1 MRYVLLV
8 AFALLAPLVFC
19 QGDGMAEREA
29 KVRKQLAK
37 DRPYKAISLCT
48 GALGIEE
55 RAVFHVLRADAH
67 NRIGQFA
74 EAGRDARQGL
84 NATSGDR
91 EALLQLAIAEQ
102 GLGDLDSAVIHY
114 RTLLSTEDNAGVRY
128 RLATALQD
136 HKDYPGALLELNGAL
151 SSIPAGDVA
160 RTKVLRSK
168 GECLALAGDT
178 AGASATFAEALATTP
193 DDPIVLN
200 SRAWFLYA
208 AHGQHDRA
216 IADYDHAIKHNPN
229 YSYAFNNRGWSR
241 FKNGDTKGALKDIGL
256 AKKKKPL
263 NPFIYRNLGIIA
275 LASGDREEAC
285 SRFHRALELNFTA
298 VHGDEVERLSRENCG
313 GSRPVQPPPA
323 PTNAPDKPKPANPP
337 NRTNAPE

>member
-1 MRYVLLV
+1 MRYALLV
-8 AFALLAPLVFC
+8 ALVLLAPAAFC
-19 QGDGMAEREA
+19 QGDGMAKREA

-37 DRPYKAISLCT
+37 NRPYKAISLCT

-55 RAVFHVLRADAH
+55 RPVFHVLRADAH

-84 NATSGDR
+84 NAVPGDR

-102 GLGDLDSAVIHY
+102 GMGRSDSAILHY
-114 RTLLSTEDNAGVRY
+114 RELLSADDNAGVRY
-128 RLATALQD
+128 RLATALKDQ
-136 HKDYPGALLELNGAL
+136 KDYAGALSELNGAL

-160 RTKVLRSK
+160 RMKALRSK
-168 GECLALAGDT
+168 GECLALSGDT
-178 AGASATFAEALATTP
+178 AAAGVTFAEALALAP
-193 DDPIVLN
+193 DDPIILN

-216 IADYDHAIKHNPN
+216 IADYDRAIKQNPN

-241 FKNGDTKGALKDIGL
+241 FRIGDAKGALKDINL
-256 AKKKKPL
+256 AKKKKPF

-275 LASGDREEAC
+275 LASGDKEEAC

-313 GSRPVQPPPA
+313 GTRPVPPA
-323 PTNAPDKPKPANPP
+323 RTPTNAPDQPKPANPP